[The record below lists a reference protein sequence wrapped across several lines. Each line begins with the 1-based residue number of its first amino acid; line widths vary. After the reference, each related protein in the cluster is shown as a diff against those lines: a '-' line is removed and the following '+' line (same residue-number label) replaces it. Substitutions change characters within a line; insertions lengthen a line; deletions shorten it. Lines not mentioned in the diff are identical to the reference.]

1 MAEIE
6 YKRWATKSIQ
16 EALAIFRTVFIAGA
30 RQCGKTTL
38 AKQIHVPS
46 DNWRTLDNS
55 AQRKVATEDPAG
67 FIVRR
72 DAGPMVIDEI
82 QKVPA
87 LLPEIKRQV
96 DEDTSKGQYLL
107 TGSANI
113 LNLPAITESLAGRMG
128 TIRLRTLAHG
138 EIVGNSPTFLQR
150 SFNHDFQ
157 SRLTGYTKRD
167 VLALAFRGGYGE
179 TLELS
184 PRAKKLWFKSYLDAL
199 LLHDVREL
207 MDVRAYHVLR
217 QMMEMMLAY
226 SAKFFTEESFTTA
239 LGIKHETFVRFLSI
253 LKTLYLVDEVPAWH
267 QGDYDGLNKRSKYF
281 VSDTGLIAS
290 MLNWREEDVYL
301 DSDRSGKLVESW
313 VYNQLTAQT
322 DLAPD
327 FAIYQYRDKQK
338 REIDFIIV
346 SDDGKLLGIEVK
358 AGSDV
363 GESDFRAL
371 KWFRD
376 NLAKD
381 RPFTGVV
388 VYTGELT
395 LPFGQSLYAIPI
407 GEICA

>member
-1 MAEIE
+1 M
-6 YKRWATKSIQ
+6 
-16 EALAIFRTVFIAGA
+16 
-30 RQCGKTTL
+30 
-38 AKQIHVPS
+38 
-46 DNWRTLDNS
+46 
-55 AQRKVATEDPAG
+55 
-67 FIVRR
+67 
-72 DAGPMVIDEI
+72 
-82 QKVPA
+82 
-87 LLPEIKRQV
+87 
-96 DEDTSKGQYLL
+96 
-107 TGSANI
+107 
-113 LNLPAITESLAGRMG
+113 
-128 TIRLRTLAHG
+128 
-138 EIVGNSPTFLQR
+138 
-150 SFNHDFQ
+150 
-157 SRLTGYTKRD
+157 
-167 VLALAFRGGYGE
+167 
-179 TLELS
+179 
-184 PRAKKLWFKSYLDAL
+184 
-199 LLHDVREL
+199 
-207 MDVRAYHVLR
+207 
-217 QMMEMMLAY
+217 
-226 SAKFFTEESFTTA
+226 

-290 MLNWREEDVYL
+290 MLNWREDDVYL

-338 REIDFIIV
+338 REIDFIIE

-395 LPFGQSLYAIPI
+395 LPFGPSLYAIPI